1 MAPTKRKA
9 ISFEKKKE
17 ILRDWRQGFKVGSL
31 VRKYEL
37 SQSTISTIL
46 KSGDVVM
53 KKAGSSGFDDQRKR
67 LREALYEDV
76 EEALYQ
82 WFLTIRNENM
92 PISGPILAAKAKRFA
107 FLLGRGDFQ
116 PGGGWI
122 QRFKERH
129 GIVYRNVLERSED
142 GFSVVA
148 EYLGKGLFNKVT
160 LLTDG
165 AGAPHSKP
173 GPRNAR
179 PPTGSGLPLHVQRD
193 VLLQ

>member
-9 ISFEKKKE
+9 ISFEEKKQ

-31 VRKYEL
+31 VRKYEH

-53 KKAGSSGFDDQRKR
+53 KKAGTSGFDDQRKR

-122 QRFKERH
+122 QRFEERH
-129 GIVYRNVLERSED
+129 GIVYRNVVGEAASLDRPAKEKWLATKLPDILDRYSEKDIYNDDETALPHKQLPHKQAEILDFFER
-142 GFSVVA
+142 V
-148 EYLGKGLFNKVT
+148 
-160 LLTDG
+160 
-165 AGAPHSKP
+165 
-173 GPRNAR
+173 
-179 PPTGSGLPLHVQRD
+179 
-193 VLLQ
+193 